1 MFIPDLTQS
10 SPLSLR
16 LIMALIT
23 AIRTHGDYG
32 LTLTDAA
39 GNTMMT
45 DIPAEQGGEGN
56 GIRPMQSLL
65 AALMA
70 CSSVDIVSIL
80 KKQKQEITDFRM
92 EADGEREPG
101 KEPSLWKTIR
111 LTFYL
116 FGQID
121 PGKAYRA
128 AALSMDKYC
137 SVAET
142 LRRAGADISFTLI
155 VNGEPYQP

>member
-1 MFIPDLTQS
+1 MFMPDVTHD

-16 LIMALIT
+16 LFMALIT
-23 AIRTHGDYG
+23 AIRSHGDYG
-32 LTLTDAA
+32 LTITDAA
-39 GNTMMT
+39 GNSMIT
-45 DIPAEQGGEGN
+45 DIPAEQGGAGK

-65 AALMA
+65 AALLG

-80 KKQKQEITDFRM
+80 KKQKQDITHFRM
-92 EADGEREPG
+92 EADGDREPG

-116 FGQID
+116 SGQID
-121 PGKAYRA
+121 PAKAYRA
-128 AALSMDKYC
+128 TVLSMDKYC

-155 VNGEPYQP
+155 VNDIPYQP

>member
-1 MFIPDLTQS
+1 
-10 SPLSLR
+10 
-16 LIMALIT
+16 MALIS

-32 LTLTDAA
+32 LTLTDAV
-39 GNTMMT
+39 GNTMQT
-45 DIPAEQGGEGN
+45 DIAVDQGGEGK

-65 AALMA
+65 AALLG
-70 CSSVDIVSIL
+70 CSSVDITSIL

-101 KEPSLWKTIR
+101 KEPSLWKTIH
-111 LTFYL
+111 LTFFL
-116 FGQID
+116 NGQID
-121 PGKAYRA
+121 PAKAYRA
-128 AALSMDKYC
+128 AALSMEKYC

-142 LRRAGADISFTLI
+142 LRRAGAEISFKLI

>member
-1 MFIPDLTQS
+1 MSNRTEC

-16 LIMALIT
+16 LIMALIK

-39 GNTMMT
+39 GNSMKT
-45 DIPAEQGGEGN
+45 DIPAEQGGTSG
-56 GIRPMQSLL
+56 GVRPMQSLL
-65 AALMA
+65 AALLG

-101 KEPSLWKTIR
+101 KEPSLWKTIH
-111 LTFYL
+111 LTFFL
-116 FGQID
+116 TGQID
-121 PGKAYRA
+121 PAKAYRA
-128 AALSMDKYC
+128 TALSMDKYC

-142 LRRAGADISFTLI
+142 LRRAGAEISFTLM